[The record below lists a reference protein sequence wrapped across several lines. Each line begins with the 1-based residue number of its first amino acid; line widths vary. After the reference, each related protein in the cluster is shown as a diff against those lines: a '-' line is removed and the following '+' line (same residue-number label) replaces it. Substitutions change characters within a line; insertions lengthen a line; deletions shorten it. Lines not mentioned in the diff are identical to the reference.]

1 MKKDYYSNSQEYIN
15 RWVLSYADFI
25 TMLLALFMVMYA
37 MSQMNIK
44 DVQGSVGKAFETPNH
59 KKEAKVQPEQAEN
72 LKQQLHNIDKT
83 IEKESIDFKNIEK
96 IINSDSGLSKELTLK
111 QETRGLIIRLNDAV
125 LFDPGSDII
134 KSNARATLDKLAGIL
149 KGIKN
154 PIRVE
159 GHTDNTPINTS
170 KFPSNWELS
179 TARSINIVV
188 YLMKN
193 HKIDPK
199 RLSAVGYGEYMP
211 IISNNTENNRAI
223 NRRVDIVVLSSASE
237 IFTPLAPE
245 LNKDKL
251 EN

>member
-37 MSQMNIK
+37 MSQM
-44 DVQGSVGKAFETPNH
+44 DVNNAQKYLSKAFT
-59 KKEAKVQPEQAEN
+59 KEKEQNLVQKPEEK
-72 LKQQLHNIDKT
+72 LKQKLHNADKSIDKDS
-83 IEKESIDFKNIEK
+83 KDFEEIKQLIVSDKN
-96 IINSDSGLSKELTLK
+96 LSNGLTLK

-134 KSNARATLDKLAGIL
+134 KNNARATLDKLAIIL
-149 KGIKN
+149 NGIKN
-154 PIRVE
+154 PVRIE
-159 GHTDNTPINTS
+159 GHTDNIPIKTS

-193 HKIDPK
+193 HQIDPK

-211 IISNNTENNRAI
+211 LTSNTTAENRAV

-237 IFTPLAPE
+237 IFTPGDTE
-245 LNKDKL
+245 QNIKKL
-251 EN
+251 EK